1 MSIAIYYYYATTHYA
16 TLEEVANDSEG
27 VVIVNGQQCQNPS
40 KTVTPTM
47 KVALTYYKAPHS
59 TSVPCLLAPSYKG
72 TRELLVAEANE
83 VLSEE

>member
-1 MSIAIYYYYATTHYA
+1 MTVRVWSSLTDSNVETHPDC
-16 TLEEVANDSEG
+16 NSN
-27 VVIVNGQQCQNPS
+27 NG
-40 KTVTPTM
+40 M

-72 TRELLVAEANE
+72 IRELLVAEANE